1 MQDEQPNDG
10 SEPLALN
17 GSAPLASLRLAQLAT
32 KDNILVSLAT
42 VIALDY
48 FGVLGTLLAAVP
60 C

>member
-1 MQDEQPNDG
+1 MSQEQQNDG
-10 SEPLALN
+10 SDSLPLN
-17 GSAPLASLRLAQLAT
+17 GSATVASLRLAQLAT

-48 FGVLGTLLAAVP
+48 FGVLGSLLAAVP

>member
-1 MQDEQPNDG
+1 MSDVQPNDG
-10 SEPLALN
+10 SEPLPLN
-17 GSAPLASLRLAQLAT
+17 GSATVASLRLAQLAT